1 VRDPKTKPTKKER
14 ERAADIAHRES
25 ATAFVIR
32 RRLDRPTALTAAG
45 VGAAVGLVTAYLTSI
60 WLARA
65 PLEAPLEPA
74 PPRGRPRA

>member
-1 VRDPKTKPTKKER
+1 MTKKPSKAER
-14 ERAADIAHRES
+14 EHAADVAHRES

-32 RRLDRPTALTAAG
+32 RRLDRPTVLSAAG
-45 VGAAVGLVTAYLTSI
+45 VGVAVGLVTAYLTSI

-65 PLEAPLEPA
+65 PLEAAREPA